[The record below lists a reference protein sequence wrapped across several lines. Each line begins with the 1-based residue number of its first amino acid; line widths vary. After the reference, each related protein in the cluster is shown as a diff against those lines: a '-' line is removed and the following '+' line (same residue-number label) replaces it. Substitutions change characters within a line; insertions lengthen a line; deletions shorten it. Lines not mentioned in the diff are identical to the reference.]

1 VGDVRLGPE
10 PHVKAD
16 STFSDSA
23 LQPALQT
30 LADPARLGEA
40 IRRLTPEQRVAVLRA
55 LGAGAVQ

>member
-1 VGDVRLGPE
+1 
-10 PHVKAD
+10 VKAD